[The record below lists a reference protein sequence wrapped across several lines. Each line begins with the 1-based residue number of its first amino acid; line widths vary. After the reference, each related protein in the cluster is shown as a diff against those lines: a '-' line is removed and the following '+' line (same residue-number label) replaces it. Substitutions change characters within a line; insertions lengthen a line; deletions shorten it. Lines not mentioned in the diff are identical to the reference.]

1 MNDMILHTIQCS
13 NLILFYCFIAGVYGF
28 LFVPEGL
35 FHFDFV
41 DPPSPTGC
49 LESAYC
55 TSEVLFINISIN
67 HPNINDKINK

>member
-1 MNDMILHTIQCS
+1 MHAHDNVLLVRIMNDMILHTIQCS

-49 LESAYC
+49 LEVPIVPLKYFS
-55 TSEVLFINISIN
+55 
-67 HPNINDKINK
+67 